1 MLNIEHFSEGD
12 SSRFSVADPEALKP
26 EAEAKKVNK
35 SGLQKKFE
43 EKKAE
48 SGDAKK
54 SDKEVLEAVITEIS
68 AAEKTMVGWALIV
81 LF

>member
-1 MLNIEHFSEGD
+1 MQCLG
-12 SSRFSVADPEALKP
+12 RFNAADPEALKP
-26 EAEAKKVNK
+26 AEELGEAGKKPKNK

-48 SGDAKK
+48 GEARK

-68 AAEKTMVGWALIV
+68 AAEKAKVPIIPQWL
-81 LF
+81 